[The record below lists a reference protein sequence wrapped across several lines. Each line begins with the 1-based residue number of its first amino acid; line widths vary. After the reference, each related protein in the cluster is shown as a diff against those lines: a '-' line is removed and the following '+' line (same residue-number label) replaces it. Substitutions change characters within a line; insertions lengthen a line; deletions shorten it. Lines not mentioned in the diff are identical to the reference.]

1 MAPTLAARG
10 APDWENTR
18 LTSIQFY
25 AYRLM
30 LRDYAPEE
38 GEEAPFWEFNQPSL
52 PHSGGLLFQQW
63 ICDAYSRA
71 EAQRL
76 AWVVMHQDQ
85 LRAETYQ
92 GLVDAVN
99 DPSFEPGKSK
109 VGSKIILPATYPGS
123 PRAMQQNYL
132 DAMSIVKRFGK
143 PDFFITMT
151 ANPTWPEITQA
162 LRFGETAANRPDIVA
177 RVFRIKLR
185 VLLDKLLKEHVL
197 GKVVGYTWVIEFQ
210 KRGLPHAHILLIVQH
225 RDKPQTP
232 EDVDMRVTAELPDP
246 DDPEQ
251 AELLRIL
258 LSSQIHGPCGVRNP
272 NAPCMVDGA
281 CTKKYPKDFQEET
294 ELHANGYPKYR
305 RRETSPHVAKGE
317 HVFDARDVAP
327 YNPYLSKLLLCHLNV
342 EFCGT
347 IRAAT

>member
-1 MAPTLAARG
+1 
-10 APDWENTR
+10 
-18 LTSIQFY
+18 
-25 AYRLM
+25 
-30 LRDYAPEE
+30 
-38 GEEAPFWEFNQPSL
+38 
-52 PHSGGLLFQQW
+52 
-63 ICDAYSRA
+63 
-71 EAQRL
+71 
-76 AWVVMHQDQ
+76 
-85 LRAETYQ
+85 
-92 GLVDAVN
+92 
-99 DPSFEPGKSK
+99 
-109 VGSKIILPATYPGS
+109 
-123 PRAMQQNYL
+123 
-132 DAMSIVKRFGK
+132 
-143 PDFFITMT
+143 MT

-272 NAPCMVDGA
+272 NAP
-281 CTKKYPKDFQEET
+281 
-294 ELHANGYPKYR
+294 
-305 RRETSPHVAKGE
+305 
-317 HVFDARDVAP
+317 
-327 YNPYLSKLLLCHLNV
+327 
-342 EFCGT
+342 
-347 IRAAT
+347 